1 MTEKKTPKKTAAPE
15 TEKRPKTAK
24 PKTVKAKTAQP
35 ASAGILRITLLR
47 SPISETYRHKA
58 TIRALGLRQIRQTV
72 EQMDTPQLRGMLS
85 KVNHMVKVEAGTG
98 KEKSS

>member
-1 MTEKKTPKKTAAPE
+1 MTEKKTPKKPAVPE
-15 TEKRPKTAK
+15 TAKRPKAAK
-24 PKTVKAKTAQP
+24 PKAAPSAKTR
-35 ASAGILRITLLR
+35 ILRITLLR

-72 EQMDTPQLRGMLS
+72 EQADTPQLRGMLA
-85 KVNHMVKVEAGTG
+85 KVNHMVLVEDGTG